1 MRVVQLIT
9 QARGGPVDHAV
20 DVAVELARTGHESH
34 LVGPPGDHLTTAARG
49 GAVTHAVEVRSK
61 TDLRGTSAVAGVLD
75 RVRPDVVHLQDRRA
89 GLVGRALTARRSLA
103 SVYTLHGVPDQLAGL
118 VPGNLEMARPRRR
131 DRLTYLTLE
140 RLLATTPRSAVVAP
154 CEALSDYLRDHV
166 GVGPDRVH
174 TVHNGVGAGWVRD
187 AGPHDRLAAAGS
199 GPAPVRGMWLGVM
212 QPVKRVPDL
221 VRALARVP
229 GAELE
234 LVGDGPERGRIEA
247 EVASNGVTDR
257 VRFAGYR
264 DDPAPYLRGADVFV
278 LPSAAEACPMALL
291 QAMASGVP
299 VIASRVG
306 GVPEIVRDGVDGL
319 LVAPGSVDDLADA
332 LRRVSADAALRRR
345 LGVAARAR
353 VGERFRIE
361 RTVDTLLDVYQRVAA
376 LPREPVT
383 SGGGRR

>member
-1 MRVVQLIT
+1 MIT

-34 LVGPPGDHLTTAARG
+34 LVGPPGDHLATAARG
-49 GAVTHAVEVRSK
+49 GVVTHSVEVRSK
-61 TDLRGTSAVAGVLD
+61 TDLGGARAVAAVVD

-89 GLVGRALTARRSLA
+89 GLVGRAVTARRSVP

-118 VPGNLEMARPRRR
+118 VPGNLVMSRPRRR

-166 GVGPDRVH
+166 GVRPERVR
-174 TVHNGVGAGWVRD
+174 TVHNGVGREWVREVVPAD
-187 AGPHDRLAAAGS
+187 RQATGRAAGP
-199 GPAPVRGMWLGVM
+199 VRATWLGVM

-229 GAELE
+229 GTELE

-247 EVASNGVTDR
+247 AVASDDVSDR

-264 DDPAPYLRGADVFV
+264 DDPAPYLRGTDVFV

-306 GVPEIVRDGVDGL
+306 GVAEIVRDGVDGL
-319 LVAPGSVDDLADA
+319 LVEPGSVDELADA
-332 LRRVSADAALRRR
+332 LRRVSTDADLRRR
-345 LGVAARAR
+345 LGAAGRAR
-353 VGERFRIE
+353 VVDLFLIE
-361 RTVDTLLDVYQRVAA
+361 RTVDSLLDVYREVAA
-376 LPREPVT
+376 LPRESAGV
-383 SGGGRR
+383 GGAR